1 MVLEGD
7 FYKEGGDPNS
17 IHAVSLYIYISLG
30 VCSGFLWKCLDRE
43 PKLS

>member
-17 IHAVSLYIYISLG
+17 IHAVSLSIYIYKSGCLFWVSLE
-30 VCSGFLWKCLDRE
+30 VS
-43 PKLS
+43 